1 MHVRN
6 QTINPDRSIPVTELV
21 ISPFSLVIA
30 HNIGRLFFPIFNTV
44 AFRHIE
50 DKIMPRCTHK
60 GCAKEFDVA
69 NDTEEVCIYHP
80 GAPVSVLHRYLF
92 T

>member
-1 MHVRN
+1 M
-6 QTINPDRSIPVTELV
+6 NPDRPIPGIELAF
-21 ISPFSLVIA
+21 SPCYRPR
-30 HNIGRLFFPIFNTV
+30 HWPPILSHFCNTV
-44 AFRHIE
+44 TFRQIE

-60 GCAKEFDVA
+60 GCGKEFDVA